1 MRWKVAEA
9 KQRFSE
15 VLRAVGDEPQ
25 LIFNRDRLVAAVIDP
40 ESWQAFL
47 IDPESWQAFQTWRE
61 RERQVSL
68 ADVFHKFRR
77 IAAEENYEMEV
88 PERQDRGNVFSDVL

>member
-15 VLRAVGDEPQ
+15 VLRAVGDAPQ

-40 ESWQAFL
+40 ESWQAF
-47 IDPESWQAFQTWRE
+47 QTWRE
-61 RERQVSL
+61 HERQVSL

>member
-15 VLRAVGDEPQ
+15 VLRAVGNEPQ

-40 ESWQAFL
+40 ESWQV
-47 IDPESWQAFQTWRE
+47 FQTWRE

-68 ADVFHKFRR
+68 AGVFHKFRR

>member
-25 LIFNRDRLVAAVIDP
+25 LIFNRDRLVAAV
-40 ESWQAFL
+40 

-88 PERQDRGNVFSDVL
+88 PERQDRGNVFSDIL